1 MTVPR
6 YCLPVMKIY
15 RRTRTM
21 LPLRPKFLLN
31 ESAYCGTAIAVPY
44 MRLYKYLLAAV
55 CLKGIL
61 ASGGEGRAILE
72 SPLQLAANERENI
85 LHYALCILHS
95 KIRTPSA
102 SPEIPPRWRPGGGP
116 APRGS
121 GSPPPGASSHSRGCR
136 PGRGWGPPRPDGSG
150 RSGPW
155 A

>member
-21 LPLRPKFLLN
+21 LPLRPKFLRN

-44 MRLYKYLLAAV
+44 MRLYKCLLAAV
-55 CLKGIL
+55 FLKGIL

-72 SPLQLAANERENI
+72 SPLQNV
-85 LHYALCILHS
+85 
-95 KIRTPSA
+95 RTPSA
-102 SPEIPPRWRPGGGP
+102 CPEIPPRWRPGGGP
-116 APRGS
+116 ALREWGC
-121 GSPPPGASSHSRGCR
+121 PPPGASSRSRGCP
-136 PGRGWGPPRPDGSG
+136 PGRGWGRRRPDGSG
-150 RSGPW
+150 PSGPW